1 MFSAEQ
7 SASLGLLF
15 ENDHRWSNFRM
26 MVEMN
31 TTLYEKEKKF
41 NIQRTKLRT
50 TMKRENRTTKKTTSE
65 NAKTIKIGDIINV
78 LQKSNPIKIVL
89 FCFFSSTSTNQII
102 FPRFSKINTRKMLH
116 AQKRYKS
123 KIIH

>member
-1 MFSAEQ
+1 
-7 SASLGLLF
+7 
-15 ENDHRWSNFRM
+15 
-26 MVEMN
+26 MN

-65 NAKTIKIGDIINV
+65 NAKTIKIGDIIDV

-89 FCFFSSTSTNQII
+89 FCFFSNTSTNQIFI
-102 FPRFSKINTRKMLH
+102 
-116 AQKRYKS
+116 Y
-123 KIIH
+123 

>member
-1 MFSAEQ
+1 MFSAER

-65 NAKTIKIGDIINV
+65 NAKIIKIGDIIDL

-89 FCFFSSTSTNQII
+89 SFFFFSNTSTNQIFI
-102 FPRFSKINTRKMLH
+102 
-116 AQKRYKS
+116 Y
-123 KIIH
+123 